1 MYYPTL
7 GLHFGDSVSRSM
19 GVLDIKRSLLW
30 SVAKFR
36 LPSKHVLTICHWNP
50 CSHNTFGLC
59 LVIWHVYIVVIAPVT
74 QRLACVNQ
82 GCHKSRCEGDVE
94 LSGRIGLES
103 LSSVSFLREPPFSYS
118 VETSLII
125 AVSLWLCC
133 PHFNHCDEEEVEAGQ
148 WLSLSAH
155 SCLLVCSVWGTD
167 NFHWD
172 DWVQDQI
179 SCSMCSG
186 HSRALVSITNWC
198 CGACKW
204 S

>member
-1 MYYPTL
+1 MYYLTL

-19 GVLDIKRSLLW
+19 GVLDMKRSLLW

-36 LPSKHVLTICHWNP
+36 LPSKHVLTICHWNL
-50 CSHNTFGLC
+50 CSHNTFALC
-59 LVIWHVYIVVIAPVT
+59 LVIWHVYVVVVVSVT

-94 LSGRIGLES
+94 LSGRIGLET
-103 LSSVSFLREPPFSYS
+103 LSSVSFWREPPFSYT

-133 PHFNHCDEEEVEAGQ
+133 PHFNHCDEEEVGAGQ
-148 WLSLSAH
+148 WPAYQHIPAFLCALCGALITSTGMIEFRTRFPAL
-155 SCLLVCSVWGTD
+155 
-167 NFHWD
+167 
-172 DWVQDQI
+172 
-179 SCSMCSG
+179 MCSG